1 SVGKASD
8 RIYRRGGCRIFHQHV
23 TPTISLPVPQTPHL
37 EIPIITMT
45 KTRKMR
51 GYGSALPP
59 RSTALPLTRGRR
71 CVERAADALNRTGIY
86 PQTGPQ
92 SCAPP
97 LCALAGSEPH
107 GFGVPARVL
116 WATSGA
122 VLPRLGP
129 RSATPSSTRPLFV
142 PASLTEPKATEFPPL
157 PDGALGS
164 LAGAVLPVFLTLRPL
179 ESAGSCSGA
188 RSKAIADSMSAPARQ
203 PSAAVAL
210 TRSHKR
216 RNHVLAEERD
226 GVGAVNG
233 RERAAG
239 LVGFGPSR
247 MTVTEGIKWSSISR
261 RMSISHCSARSAP
274 FLASVRSASRRRTL
288 SSFSRRMRSIRF
300 FASVST
306 PATRASASI
315 LTRSMRLSASALT
328 WSIPR
333 VA

>member
-1 SVGKASD
+1 MLEPPSWFSDGVGCS
-8 RIYRRGGCRIFHQHV
+8 
-23 TPTISLPVPQTPHL
+23 
-37 EIPIITMT
+37 
-45 KTRKMR
+45 
-51 GYGSALPP
+51 
-59 RSTALPLTRGRR
+59 
-71 CVERAADALNRTGIY
+71 VERAADALNRTGIY

-116 WATSGA
+116 WATSRA
-122 VLPRLGP
+122 ILPRLGP

-261 RMSISHCSARSAP
+261 RMSISHCSAKSAP

-288 SSFSRRMRSIRF
+288 GSAETIGESDGRVPLWPALRRGERVPLWRALWPPYRSTEAR
-300 FASVST
+300 
-306 PATRASASI
+306 PAGGDPYRGAPACPACG
-315 LTRSMRLSASALT
+315 L
-328 WSIPR
+328 
-333 VA
+333 

>member
-1 SVGKASD
+1 MLESPSWFSDGGGAS
-8 RIYRRGGCRIFHQHV
+8 
-23 TPTISLPVPQTPHL
+23 
-37 EIPIITMT
+37 
-45 KTRKMR
+45 
-51 GYGSALPP
+51 
-59 RSTALPLTRGRR
+59 
-71 CVERAADALNRTGIY
+71 VERAADALNRTGIY

-116 WATSGA
+116 WATSRA

-328 WSIPR
+328 WSFPR